1 MTGNRFILGLI
12 LSLALVFF
20 SWTDTQTA
28 QATSCGPAEHSA
40 PPFAGFEPTVL
51 DLTITTC
58 RVSSTGS
65 TYFAYTPGIQIS
77 LDDLVSTS
85 WTDRTWVYFYSQIPI
100 AHDPNNNL
108 SQGTSFILGLPSRFS

>member
-1 MTGNRFILGLI
+1 MTGNRFIFGLI
-12 LSLALVFF
+12 LGLALLFF

-28 QATSCGPAEHSA
+28 QASSGTVEQSA
-40 PPFAGFEPTVL
+40 PPFPGFEPTVL

-77 LDDLVSTS
+77 LGDLVSTS
-85 WTDRTWVYFYSQIPI
+85 WTDRTSVYFYSQIPI